1 MTFDV
6 FFSFI
11 NDRRGNKSKMYFKL
25 FARGRKVRDSSWGHI
40 SNRKKFTNSFILFS
54 LWPNF
59 SSGWFKKPK
68 QTNKQTKP
76 NNPLTK
82 LDCLYC
88 LTFARIRS
96 GLLPLIEEC
105 LTFLTFCSFYPWW
118 SRQSEGLTRQ
128 VCHKHILVLSGP
140 RNPVKTEFRCTSQH
154 LLQKQ

>member
-1 MTFDV
+1 MSFFLLSMTEGETKARCTSNFLQEAEKWEIVVGDISV
-6 FFSFI
+6 T
-11 NDRRGNKSKMYFKL
+11 GKSSLTLSYF
-25 FARGRKVRDSSWGHI
+25 
-40 SNRKKFTNSFILFS
+40 FS

-154 LLQKQ
+154 LLLKQ